1 MTAPAAIGTWSWGR
15 LTTRA
20 GGPILRDGGSALD
33 AIEAG
38 IRAVELDP
46 GVVTVGDGGLPNA
59 EGIVELD
66 AMIMD
71 GASLEVGAVAALR
84 RFPTPIAVA
93 RRVMERSRH
102 AFLVGEGAAAFASA
116 HGFEERDV
124 LSDAA
129 RARWERWRADPE
141 RGRVRAHDTVGMVAL
156 DARGR
161 LAAGCST
168 SGLPFKEP
176 GRVGDSPLVG
186 AGAYCDGRVGGAA
199 ATGEGDVLLRF
210 CPSFAVVEAMRA
222 GRPPREA
229 CEEVLERMLG
239 HGVGAEAALIAL
251 DRDGRFGAA
260 VIGRDDFPHAV
271 WSAEV
276 DELRRAPRL
285 AADR

>member
-15 LTTRA
+15 LA
-20 GGPILRDGGSALD
+20 IQAAGPILRDGGSVLD
-33 AIEAG
+33 AVEAG

-46 GVVTVGDGGLPNA
+46 GVRTVGDGGLPNA
-59 EGIVELD
+59 EGVVELD

-71 GASLEVGAVAALR
+71 GTSLDVGAVAALR
-84 RFPTPIAVA
+84 GFPTPIAVA

-102 AFLVGEGAAAFASA
+102 PFLVGQGAAAFARA
-116 HGFEERDV
+116 HGFEERDL
-124 LSDAA
+124 LSQAA
-129 RARWERWRADPE
+129 RARWEHWRSDPE
-141 RGRVRAHDTVGMVAL
+141 RRRVRAHDTVGMVAM
-156 DARGR
+156 DRRGR

-168 SGLPFKEP
+168 SGYPFKEP

-199 ATGEGDVLLRF
+199 ATGDGDVLLRF
-210 CPSFAVVEAMRA
+210 CPSFAAVESMRA
-222 GRPPREA
+222 GRSPQEA
-229 CEEVLERMLG
+229 CAQGLERMLG
-239 HGVGAEAALIAL
+239 AGGRPEAALIAL

-271 WSAEV
+271 WSPEFE
-276 DELRRAPRL
+276 ELRGTTRL